1 MRKLSVIFCGLV
13 VVMVGRSAGAQP
25 FFGNNAVAFQTE
37 IGLVGTGVVM
47 NPRVAVSDDHRYVR
61 IGMQLQSSQ
70 LLGIENFQTTVTPGG
85 TVQPAGFVQ
94 QGFVGGVNPQG
105 MMMPLSSSPAQIQQN
120 ATIATSVLSQ
130 RGIFLLHVN

>member
-1 MRKLSVIFCGLV
+1 MCVIAP
-13 VVMVGRSAGAQP
+13 AGAQP
-25 FFGNNAVAFQTE
+25 FFGNNAVAFQPE

-70 LLGIENFQTTVTPGG
+70 LLGIQNFQTTITPGG
-85 TVQPAGFVQ
+85 AVQPVGFVQ

-105 MMMPLSSSPAQIQQN
+105 TRMPLSNSPAQIQQN
-120 ATIATSVLSQ
+120 AVVATSVLSQ
-130 RGIFLLHVN
+130 RGIFLLHVNQVTPP

>member
-1 MRKLSVIFCGLV
+1 MRKLSVIFCGFV
-13 VVMVGRSAGAQP
+13 VVMAGRSAGAQP
-25 FFGNNAVAFQTE
+25 FFGNNAVGFQTE

-70 LLGIENFQTTVTPGG
+70 LLGIQNFQTTVTPGG

-105 MMMPLSSSPAQIQQN
+105 TVAPLSNSPAQIQQN
-120 ATIATSVLSQ
+120 ATIATSVLSH

>member
-1 MRKLSVIFCGLV
+1 
-13 VVMVGRSAGAQP
+13 
-25 FFGNNAVAFQTE
+25 
-37 IGLVGTGVVM
+37 
-47 NPRVAVSDDHRYVR
+47 VAVSDDHRYVR

-85 TVQPAGFVQ
+85 TFQPAGFVQ
-94 QGFVGGVNPQG
+94 QGFVGGVNPMG
-105 MMMPLSSSPAQIQQN
+105 TAVPLSSSPAQIQQN